1 MSFLTLKS
9 IYLEDIMEAESTGIG
24 ICGWILTLLSL
35 VLVLVTVP
43 FSLFV
48 CFKVNLLISFFLFW
62 GCPRYIYL
70 TLLNTGFIYHIYF
83 VCLSVSY
90 KRQNGWTVW
99 QLTWP
104 QGRFM
109 IGKKLNIPSVVYRY
123 SKMEAVSSVCLK

>member
-104 QGRFM
+104 REGLWLVKNYIFLRWFIDIQRCRQY
-109 IGKKLNIPSVVYRY
+109 P
-123 SKMEAVSSVCLK
+123 VCLK